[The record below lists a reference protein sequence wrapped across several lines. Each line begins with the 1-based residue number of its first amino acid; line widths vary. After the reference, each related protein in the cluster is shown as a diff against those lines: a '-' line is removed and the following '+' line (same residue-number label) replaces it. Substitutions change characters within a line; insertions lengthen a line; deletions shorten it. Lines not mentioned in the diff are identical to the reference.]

1 MTDPEKRTS
10 SGLWIR
16 LLLLMLVLSLVGN
29 AYLVLRNIP
38 ITDGGGVCDV
48 SPDGS
53 YYGHAG
59 SKRNLNPLAG
69 ERDVVYGRLT
79 VERNGQSSPGQGT
92 VLIEVMIRPAQVEHE
107 AEYRE
112 KAKVAFSADSRTVTF
127 DLPSGTYK
135 LNVPEEKS
143 SL

>member
-1 MTDPEKRTS
+1 MTDPEKRAS
-10 SGLWIR
+10 SRPWIR
-16 LLLLMLVLSLVGN
+16 FLLLTLVLSLVGN

-38 ITDGGGVCDV
+38 ITDGGGVFDV
-48 SPDGS
+48 SPDGRYS
-53 YYGHAG
+53 AHARAT
-59 SKRNLNPLAG
+59 RNLNPLAG
-69 ERDVVYGRLT
+69 EREVVYGRLT
-79 VERNGQSSPGQGT
+79 IEQNGYIASEPSE
-92 VLIEVMIRPAQVEHE
+92 VLIEVMIRPAQVEYPG
-107 AEYRE
+107 EYRE